1 MVIVGNVLL
10 VLSKGPSE
18 DSTEKAQFG
27 MTGICH
33 STKNFLESGNSM
45 LLFTV
50 SRVFFVT
57 LLS

>member
-18 DSTEKAQFG
+18 GFTEKAEFG

-33 STKNFLESGNSM
+33 SAKNFPESGNNR
-45 LLFTV
+45 LLFVV

>member
-1 MVIVGNVLL
+1 ML

-18 DSTEKAQFG
+18 GFTEKAQFG

-33 STKNFLESGNSM
+33 SAKNFLESGNSM
-45 LLFTV
+45 LLKKTAV